1 MRIQECYRETWSIV
15 YVTPESFNYLLK
27 KGLVKPANRW
37 QMQVKLPDAKYVG
50 YNDVMLQAYALAS
63 DEFIEKRLNLEKNL
77 SDAIE
82 QIEKLQDLMKH
93 PDPLYRVQKY
103 IPHTEKTFRESGVN
117 VKLKNIVR
125 EKVSI
130 LRTGLRIHVG
140 SAEVTYTWE
149 ELFTTA
155 TTPNGQPFGQ
165 LVSDV
170 VIKSPTDPT
179 PTEPTEPDFL

>member
-15 YVTPESFNYLLK
+15 YVTQESFDYLLK

-37 QMQVKLPDAKYVG
+37 QMQVKLPDAKYLG
-50 YNDVMLQAYALAS
+50 YNDVMLHAYALAS
-63 DEFIEKRLNLEKNL
+63 DEFMEKRLNLEKSL
-77 SDAIE
+77 ADEIE
-82 QIEKLQDLMKH
+82 RVEKLQELINH
-93 PDPLYRVQKY
+93 PEPLYRLQKY
-103 IPHTEKTFRESGVN
+103 IPHTDKTFRESGVN
-117 VKLKNIVR
+117 VKIKNIVR
-125 EKVSI
+125 EKFSI

-155 TTPNGQPFGQ
+155 TTSNGQPFGQ

-170 VIKSPTDPT
+170 INKAPTDPT
-179 PTEPTEPDFL
+179 PTDPTEPDFL